1 MGRAS
6 VDVGEAEEG
15 EEKKEGEGGRADNKM
30 GGETKK
36 GEGGQEAAARQKGE
50 GRRGLSG

>member
-15 EEKKEGEGGRADNKM
+15 EEKKEGEGGRADNKK

-36 GEGGQEAAARQKGE
+36 GEGGQEAARQREE